1 MRLPRLSAQFPRCL
15 MLLVL
20 LFSSPVWAAE
30 PRELDWP
37 ALIPEG
43 APVQAPQLA
52 PLHDLSQIGNALAA
66 ESAPPAPQQS
76 ANAPVVQALDNQQV
90 KLPGYIVPLDVT
102 EEGRVV
108 EFLLVPYFGACIHVP
123 PPPSNQI
130 VHVTSELG
138 VLLDALYQPFW
149 IEGPLKVE
157 ASSSEL
163 AEAGY
168 SMSADKIYVYEM
180 PDS

>member
-1 MRLPRLSAQFPRCL
+1 MSRT
-15 MLLVL
+15 LLVL
-20 LFSSPVWAAE
+20 LLSLTTPLWAAAAE
-30 PRELDWP
+30 PRELTWGEMVP
-37 ALIPEG
+37 AD
-43 APVQAPQLA
+43 APPVPQQQAPI
-52 PLHDLSQIGNALAA
+52 HDLSQLADALAGEA
-66 ESAPPAPQQS
+66 GPAAAQQS
-76 ANAPVVQALDNQQV
+76 PAAPVVKALDGQEV

-102 EEGRVV
+102 EEGRVT

-123 PPPSNQI
+123 PPPSNQV

-138 VLLDALYQPFW
+138 VLMDALYQPYW

-168 SMSADKIYVYEM
+168 QMDASKIYPYEL

>member
-1 MRLPRLSAQFPRCL
+1 MLRRSLTLALLLATPLALHVEAAQ
-15 MLLVL
+15 V
-20 LFSSPVWAAE
+20 
-30 PRELDWP
+30 RELTWSE
-37 ALIPEG
+37 LIPAD
-43 APVQAPQLA
+43 APAAPQAQA
-52 PLHDLSQIGNALAA
+52 PLHDLSQLADALAA
-66 ESAPPAPQQS
+66 ESAPAATQQS
-76 ANAPVVQALDNQQV
+76 PAAPVVKALDGQDV

-102 EEGRVV
+102 EEGRVT

-138 VLLDALYQPFW
+138 VLMDALYQPFW
-149 IEGPLKVE
+149 IEGPLQVQ

-168 SMSADKIYVYEM
+168 QMDASKIYPYEM

>member
-1 MRLPRLSAQFPRCL
+1 MSRP
-15 MLLVL
+15 LLAAL
-20 LFSSPVWAAE
+20 LFALALPISAAE
-30 PRELDWP
+30 VRELAWSDMVP
-37 ALIPEG
+37 AD
-43 APVQAPQLA
+43 APPQVVEPAPM
-52 PLHDLSQIGNALAA
+52 HDLSQLADALSEAG
-66 ESAPPAPQQS
+66 PASVQQS
-76 ANAPVVQALDNQQV
+76 PAAPVVQQLDGLAV

-102 EEGRVV
+102 DEGRVT

-130 VHVTSELG
+130 VHVTTELG

-149 IEGPLKVE
+149 IEGTLQVE
-157 ASSSEL
+157 QSSSEL

-168 SMSADKIYVYEM
+168 QMQADKIYAYEL

>member
-1 MRLPRLSAQFPRCL
+1 MLRRSLTLALLLATPLALHVEAAQ
-15 MLLVL
+15 V
-20 LFSSPVWAAE
+20 
-30 PRELDWP
+30 RELTWSQ
-37 ALIPEG
+37 LIPAD
-43 APVQAPQLA
+43 APAASQAPA
-52 PLHDLSQIGNALAA
+52 PLHDLSQLADALAA
-66 ESAPPAPQQS
+66 ESAPAATQQS
-76 ANAPVVQALDNQQV
+76 PAAPVVQALDGQDV
-90 KLPGYIVPLDVT
+90 KLPGYIVPLEVT
-102 EEGRVV
+102 EEGRVT

-138 VLLDALYQPFW
+138 VLMDALYQPFW
-149 IEGPLKVE
+149 IEGPLQVQ

-168 SMSADKIYVYEM
+168 QMDASKIYPYEM

>member
-1 MRLPRLSAQFPRCL
+1 MSRS
-15 MLLVL
+15 LLAVL
-20 LFSSPVWAAE
+20 LFVLALPSRAEQARELTWSELIPADAPPQISSP
-30 PRELDWP
+30 
-37 ALIPEG
+37 
-43 APVQAPQLA
+43 APV
-52 PLHDLSQIGNALAA
+52 HDLSQLADALAA
-66 ESAPPAPQQS
+66 EAGPAARQQAPA
-76 ANAPVVQALDNQQV
+76 APVVKTLHGSAV
-90 KLPGYIVPLDVT
+90 KLPGYIVPLDVSD
-102 EEGRVV
+102 EGRVT

-130 VHVTSELG
+130 VHVTTELG

-168 SMSADKIYVYEM
+168 QMAADKIYPYEM

>member
-1 MRLPRLSAQFPRCL
+1 MRLPRLSPQFPRCL
-15 MLLVL
+15 MLLV

-90 KLPGYIVPLDVT
+90 KLPGYIVPLEVS
-102 EEGRVV
+102 EEGRTT
-108 EFLLVPYFGACIHVP
+108 EFLLVPYYGACIHVP

-130 VHVTSELG
+130 VHIFSEMG
-138 VLLDALYQPFW
+138 VRVEDLYQPYW
-149 IEGPLKVE
+149 IEGRMQVK

-163 AEAGY
+163 ADTGYQMEAE
-168 SMSADKIYVYEM
+168 KIYAYELK
-180 PDS
+180 

>member
-1 MRLPRLSAQFPRCL
+1 MHRSLLATLLLTLALPLA
-15 MLLVL
+15 
-20 LFSSPVWAAE
+20 AAE
-30 PRELDWP
+30 VRELTWSEMVP
-37 ALIPEG
+37 AD
-43 APVQAPQLA
+43 APPQSTEPAPI
-52 PLHDLSQIGNALAA
+52 HDLSQLADALAA
-66 ESAPPAPQQS
+66 SPDESGPAAMQQS
-76 ANAPVVQALDNQQV
+76 PAAPVVQALDGQQV

-102 EEGRVV
+102 DEGRVT

-138 VLLDALYQPFW
+138 VLMDALYQPFW

-157 ASSSEL
+157 QTSSEL

-168 SMSADKIYVYEM
+168 QMEAEKIYAYEL
-180 PDS
+180 PDR